1 MAYSV
6 DQIAAALKTNR
17 REFSELFLQAQT
29 GLPIAKR
36 IEFEVIAFDQADD
49 SQAFKKAIIYAISNG
64 FIEPLLMNIAES
76 TLETGALLSILE
88 QNTAQGNLG
97 SLQAMTNLASG
108 FLEPETMLRGF
119 MKTNRLTGKVLI
131 DGMPQGTGILIGPN
145 LFLTAWHVTRSLF
158 DSNNKP
164 KTGIDLAVEF
174 DNMVRENNFQ
184 PSLKVAAHEN
194 WCISH
199 CSCHEIELAN
209 DIPNPAEGFEN
220 HWDYSIIRLK
230 RSLGFER
237 SWVQLNPRALIPP
250 DNAMII
256 LFQHPAG
263 QPMKIDIS
271 RIVSPNPGIAAIP
284 KFRFLHDLNA
294 LGGSSGGPCFDKE
307 FTLIGI
313 HQGSW
318 PVKLDGHQVNR
329 GVPIDKIIGHIK
341 TIFAQGLPFP
351 DAENPYWCLDKIHY
365 EPLIGRDDFQF
376 ALWESFTNPTSK
388 IRLFEIKG
396 AEGSGKTFL
405 TRVAITAL
413 NDLQHLKIVCPAETF
428 GKMDPIAFINYICNA
443 AGSVPAKVPTFL
455 EYDTTVAA
463 WLRGIV
469 SGPLLTALD
478 QARNGRTVWLLLTDL
493 NKFGLEGENLQE
505 FLLVLMESV
514 KNTDWL
520 RIIID
525 GFPVNFPIAVHENTL
540 TYRTKELTETDI
552 EMFLNKCYTDRGWD
566 SNQMNQVTE
575 LLFYIYSD
583 KLPDNAAAFLKL
595 KQGIV
600 RVFEKK
606 PV

>member
-1 MAYSV
+1 M
-6 DQIAAALKTNR
+6 
-17 REFSELFLQAQT
+17 
-29 GLPIAKR
+29 
-36 IEFEVIAFDQADD
+36 
-49 SQAFKKAIIYAISNG
+49 
-64 FIEPLLMNIAES
+64 
-76 TLETGALLSILE
+76 
-88 QNTAQGNLG
+88 
-97 SLQAMTNLASG
+97 
-108 FLEPETMLRGF
+108 
-119 MKTNRLTGKVLI
+119 
-131 DGMPQGTGILIGPN
+131 
-145 LFLTAWHVTRSLF
+145 
-158 DSNNKP
+158 
-164 KTGIDLAVEF
+164 
-174 DNMVRENNFQ
+174 
-184 PSLKVAAHEN
+184 
-194 WCISH
+194 
-199 CSCHEIELAN
+199 
-209 DIPNPAEGFEN
+209 
-220 HWDYSIIRLK
+220 
-230 RSLGFER
+230 
-237 SWVQLNPRALIPP
+237 
-250 DNAMII
+250 
-256 LFQHPAG
+256 
-263 QPMKIDIS
+263 
-271 RIVSPNPGIAAIP
+271 
-284 KFRFLHDLNA
+284 
-294 LGGSSGGPCFDKE
+294 
-307 FTLIGI
+307 
-313 HQGSW
+313 
-318 PVKLDGHQVNR
+318 
-329 GVPIDKIIGHIK
+329 
-341 TIFAQGLPFP
+341 
-351 DAENPYWCLDKIHY
+351 
-365 EPLIGRDDFQF
+365 IGRDDFQF

-428 GKMDPIAFINYICNA
+428 GKIYPIDFINYICNA

-469 SGPLLTALD
+469 SDPLLTALD

-525 GFPVNFPIAVHENTL
+525 GFPVNFPVAVHENTL

-606 PV
+606 PI